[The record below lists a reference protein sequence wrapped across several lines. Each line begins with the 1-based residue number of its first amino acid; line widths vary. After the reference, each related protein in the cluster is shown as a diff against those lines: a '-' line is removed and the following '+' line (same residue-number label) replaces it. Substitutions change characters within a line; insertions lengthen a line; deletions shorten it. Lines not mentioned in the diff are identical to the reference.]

1 MKKSKYERALETEM
15 SSRFEAV
22 ADDKGRPLTDEEVVD
37 NAKYYLDMLPNSGY
51 ERAWIRKAMAQMRR
65 LIK

>member
-1 MKKSKYERALETEM
+1 MKTKYERALDSEM

-22 ADDKGRPLTDEEVVD
+22 ADDKGRPLTDEEVVE
-37 NAKYYLDMLPNSGY
+37 NAKYYLDMLPCSGY
-51 ERAWIRKAMAQMRR
+51 DRDFIRKAMAQMRR